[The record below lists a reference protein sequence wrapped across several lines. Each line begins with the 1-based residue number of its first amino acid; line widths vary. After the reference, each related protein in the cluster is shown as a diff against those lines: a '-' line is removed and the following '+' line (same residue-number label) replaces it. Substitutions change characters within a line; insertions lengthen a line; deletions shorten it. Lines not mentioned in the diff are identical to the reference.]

1 MTVPA
6 VSIVVPCYNGGRFL
20 DGLLASLSAQTFR
33 DFEIIIVDDGS
44 SDNATREKLA
54 SIDAAIRVIRQEN
67 RGLPSARNTGFRLA
81 RAAFVLPLDSDD
93 GLEPAFL
100 AEMTTALRAAP
111 PSVGFA
117 FADVRLTG
125 TVEGVLPR
133 RLNRFDQLFL
143 NHLPYCMLVRK
154 SAWEAVGGY
163 DETMRDGAEDWE
175 FNIRLVRA
183 GFSGIGIAKPMF
195 VYRVSP
201 EGMLMSRAARMHG
214 TLWQRIREKHR
225 ELYRLSALIALW
237 RATRQNPSSVS
248 PLRAAG
254 LLAAA
259 KLLPGSWF
267 NAIFYRLLAANH
279 ARHIATGEW
288 RAGQRPQVFSASPLA
303 KR

>member
-20 DGLLASLSAQTFR
+20 DGLLASLAAQTFR

-125 TVEGVLPR
+125 
-133 RLNRFDQLFL
+133 
-143 NHLPYCMLVRK
+143 
-154 SAWEAVGGY
+154 AVD

-214 TLWQRIREKHR
+214 TLWHRIREKHR
-225 ELYRLSALIALW
+225 ELYRLSTLIALW
-237 RATRQNPSSVS
+237 RAMREHPSSVS

-288 RAGQRPQVFSASPLA
+288 RAGQRPQVFSPSPLA